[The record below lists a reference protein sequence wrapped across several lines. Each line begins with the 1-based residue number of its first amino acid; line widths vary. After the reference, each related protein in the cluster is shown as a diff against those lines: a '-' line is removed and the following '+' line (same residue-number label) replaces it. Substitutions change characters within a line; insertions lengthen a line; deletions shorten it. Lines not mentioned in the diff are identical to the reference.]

1 MGQYHLIIDLDAREY
16 LDPHQLGSGLKAWE
30 QIANRASTPQA
41 LFVLLTCSNGRGGGD
56 FRPSVANNGEQI
68 IGRWAGHRIAVVGD
82 YAEDGDF
89 ATPTDEPISELYDR
103 CRDGV
108 YRDITALV
116 RPILARELGV
126 RYIAERWWLQE
137 SDGGRTKHVFW
148 RLERDPKA
156 PYSILPQTADSKG
169 AP

>member
-1 MGQYHLIIDLDAREY
+1 MGQYHLIIDLDAREF
-16 LDPHQLGSGLKAWE
+16 LDPHQLGAGLKAWE

-56 FRPSVANNGEQI
+56 FKPYVAQNDEPV

-89 ATPTDEPISELYDR
+89 ASLTDEPVSHLYDR
-103 CRDGV
+103 CRDGH

-116 RPILARELGV
+116 RPVLARELGL
-126 RYIAERWWLQE
+126 RFIAEPWWSQE
-137 SDGGRTKHVFW
+137 TDGSRTKHAFW
-148 RLERDPKA
+148 RVDRDPEA
-156 PYSILPQTADSKG
+156 PYSILPATTSSKG

>member
-1 MGQYHLIIDLDAREY
+1 MGQYHLVIDLDTREF
-16 LDPHQLGSGLKAWE
+16 LDPHQLGAGLKARE
-30 QIANRASTPQA
+30 QIANRACTPQA

-56 FRPSVANNGEQI
+56 FKPYSGKDGEQI

-89 ATPTDEPISELYDR
+89 AVKPGERVSELYDR
-103 CRDGV
+103 CRDGD

-116 RPILARELGV
+116 RPVLARELGV
-126 RYIAERWWLQE
+126 RYVAENWSLQE
-137 SDGGRTKHVFW
+137 QDGTRTKHVSW
-148 RLERDPKA
+148 HLDRDPKA
-156 PYSILPQTADSKG
+156 AFSILPPDPKG